1 MATNPEANTLERVLA
16 QAQSARELGQWEK
29 AVELYRKLEQ
39 ALPQSAE
46 IKHNLGLT
54 YFGWGKLND
63 ALHWCAH
70 AQILNPKLWQSAI
83 IVAKANQGLGQMEA
97 AWRGYQT
104 VLGDVVGDAQARIGL
119 ADLAMNQFGDP
130 LLAKSLV
137 APLADHPSF
146 AMDAKLTTLMASLY
160 DRDDWDEPGN
170 AQALSDRVC
179 DFANQHLQLPPQDF
193 AAFADRASEYADPQY
208 RPKVGL
214 LSPQFCVSPVYFL
227 TIAGWRHV
235 AKNSDIII
243 FNRGYQQDWATQEF
257 RALASQWVNVQHLN
271 GAQLAKQLREADL
284 DVLYDLGGWMDAVGL
299 QALSTKPARQLFKWV
314 GGQSVTTGLAI
325 FDGWIGDEAQSPHR
339 LQSLYSEPLVD
350 VPQGYATYTPPSYL
364 PKPLE
369 QKSQIPCVFA
379 NPAKVSRAFLA
390 ALKQIPG
397 PKVFIH
403 HQYRY
408 PQVQE
413 RITQA
418 LGQDAQ
424 FVIPTSHQ
432 EALQALNA
440 HAVMIDTFPYSSG
453 LTAREALAM
462 GTQVQVLQVGELFCE
477 RHCANLV
484 S

>member
-1 MATNPEANTLERVLA
+1 MATNSEASTLERVLA
-16 QAQSARELGQWEK
+16 QAQSARELGQWET
-29 AVELYRKLEQ
+29 AVEIYSKLEQ
-39 ALPQSAE
+39 VAPQSAE

-54 YFGWGKLND
+54 YFAWGKLNE

-83 IVAKANQGLGQMEA
+83 IVAKANKGLGQMEA
-97 AWRGYQT
+97 AWRGYQS
-104 VLGDVVGDAQARIGL
+104 VLGDPASDAQARIGL

-137 APLADHPSF
+137 APLVDHPSF
-146 AMDAKLTTLMASLY
+146 AMDAQLTTLMASLY

-170 AQALSDRVC
+170 AQALSDRVRE
-179 DFANQHLQLPPQDF
+179 FSAQYLQLPPQNF
-193 AAFADRASEYADPQY
+193 PPFTDRAGDYADPQY

-235 AKNSDIII
+235 AKNSEIMI
-243 FNRGYQQDWATQEF
+243 FNRGYQQDWATPEF
-257 RALASQWVNVQHLN
+257 RALASQWINVAHLN
-271 GAQLAKQLREADL
+271 ATQLAKRLREADL
-284 DVLYDLGGWMDAVGL
+284 DVLYDLGGWMDAIGL
-299 QALSTKPARQLFKWV
+299 QALSTKPARQVFKWV
-314 GGQSVTTGLAI
+314 GGQSVTTGLSS
-325 FDGWIGDEAQSPHR
+325 FDGWIGDEAQSPMR
-339 LQSLYSEPLVD
+339 LQSLYSEPLIE
-350 VPQGYATYTPPSYL
+350 VPEGYATYTPPSYL
-364 PKPLE
+364 PKPQA
-369 QKSQIPCVFA
+369 QKSQTPCVFA

-390 ALKQIPG
+390 ALKEIPG

-408 PQVQE
+408 SQVQE
-413 RITQA
+413 RIRQA
-418 LGQDAQ
+418 LGVNAQ

-462 GTQVQVLQVGELFCE
+462 GTQVQVLRVGELFCE
-477 RHCANLV
+477 RHTANLV